1 MEKFLSN
8 HRYKFLINSLLF
20 FLAIIQSFIFI
31 GLSNLRI
38 DNFDWLLQGDIAADV
53 INWLK
58 FKNSDWLF
66 PIGLFEN
73 SELGKSSIAYTGAV
87 PFLSILLK
95 FFFKEVENFQ
105 YFGLWIFLCFYFQ
118 ILFAYLIIFNKTN
131 DVKFSVL
138 GSLFFFYLQY
148 CFIA

>member
-58 FKNSDWLF
+58 FKNSDWFF

-95 FFFKEVENFQ
+95 FFSRK
-105 YFGLWIFLCFYFQ
+105 LK
-118 ILFAYLIIFNKTN
+118 IFNIL
-131 DVKFSVL
+131 VY
-138 GSLFFFYLQY
+138 GYFYA
-148 CFIA
+148 FIFRYYLLI